1 MADAGW
7 NDVLR
12 RAQGMRRRC
21 RLRTTAVSL
30 AAAVA
35 ALVGA
40 LAAGGQIGSFLSH
53 SNEPHLLLRAQLRTP
68 QGGFSGNIEIEL
80 GRAAVVITRDG
91 PRVRPWI
98 PSSGRFPGG
107 VYPTRWFLR
116 LRTGAGG
123 TLSVGGRTLCDR
135 CRSTDSGRI
144 ELLPAAAAALIAGR
158 DRAVY
163 SGGNATARGTVVLVR
178 SRLHRGLV
186 CTQVG
191 TGTRCGR
198 IFIGR

>member
-1 MADAGW
+1 
-7 NDVLR
+7 
-12 RAQGMRRRC
+12 MRRRR

-30 AAAVA
+30 TAAVA

-53 SNEPHLLLRAQLRTP
+53 SKEPHLLLRAQLRTP
-68 QGGFSGNIEIEL
+68 QRGFSGSIEIEL
-80 GRAAVVITRDG
+80 GRAAVVFTRDG
-91 PRVRPWI
+91 PRVRPWV
-98 PSSGRFPGG
+98 PSSGSLPGG

-123 TLSVGGRTLCDR
+123 TLSLGGRTLCDR

-144 ELLPAAAAALIAGR
+144 ELRPAAAGALVAGR
-158 DRAVY
+158 DRVVY
-163 SGGNATARGTVVLVR
+163 SEDKATARGSVVLVR
-178 SRLHRGLV
+178 SHLHRGLV
-186 CTQVG
+186 CTQVS